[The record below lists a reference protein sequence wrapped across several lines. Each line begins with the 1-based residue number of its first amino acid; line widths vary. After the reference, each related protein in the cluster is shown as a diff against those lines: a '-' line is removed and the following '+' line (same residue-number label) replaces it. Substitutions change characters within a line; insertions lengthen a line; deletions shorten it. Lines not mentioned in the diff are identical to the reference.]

1 MPPLPLRQL
10 HPRTVTASRGH
21 QDVPISSVTFDSRQ
35 AGPGSLFVAMPGA
48 TFNGA
53 AFVDDAIR
61 RGAAAVMT
69 QGPIDTLPV
78 PAIQVPDARRALSE
92 IARAFFADPSSRM
105 TLIGITGTKGK
116 TTTTYLIQNILR
128 RAYGQAFRFGTVE
141 YDLGFTRL
149 PARNT
154 TPESLDL
161 VSLLA
166 SALEKGVTAGVME
179 VSSHALKTWRVED
192 LTFAAAGF
200 SNLSLE
206 HSEFHPTMEDYYQAK
221 RRLFL
226 ELLPRGRPAVIAI
239 DDEWGRRLADDCRQ
253 AGVRFRTLSLSDAR
267 ADFVAADLAPT
278 AGGQRFTL
286 VAQGQRIGVEIPL
299 VGGFNVANAMMAA
312 ALCQGLGVPWA
323 AITEGLANVGTVPGR
338 FESIPNGKGLTVIVD
353 YAHSPAALQ
362 NVLAAARPLT
372 QGRLITVFGCGGNRS
387 REKRPV
393 MGRLSATLS
402 DITVVTSDNPR
413 QEKPEEII
421 AEIMAGIT
429 PLAANERGEVLVEP
443 DRRKAIGLAVS
454 LARPG
459 DLVLIAGKGH
469 ETGQT
474 FADRT
479 VPFDDREVA
488 RECLEGASHA

>member
-1 MPPLPLRQL
+1 MLPLPFRQL
-10 HPRTVTASRGH
+10 HPRTVLASRGH

-35 AGPGSLFVAMPGA
+35 VSPGSLFVALPGA
-48 TFNGA
+48 TVDGA
-53 AFVDDAIR
+53 TFIDDAIR
-61 RGAAAVMT
+61 RGAAAIVT
-69 QGPIDTLPV
+69 EIPIDGLPV

-92 IARAFFADPSSRM
+92 IACTFYGHPSSRM
-105 TLIGITGTKGK
+105 TVIGITGTKGK
-116 TTTTYLIQNILR
+116 TTTTYLIQSILR
-128 RAYGQAFRFGTVE
+128 RAHGQAFRLGTVE

-154 TPESLDL
+154 TPESLEL

-166 SALEKGVTAGVME
+166 QALKKGVTAGVME

-200 SNLSLE
+200 TNLSLE

-226 ELLPRGRPAVIAI
+226 ELLPRGRPAVIGI
-239 DDEWGRRLADDCRQ
+239 DDEWGRRLAEDCRQ
-253 AGVRFRTLSLSDAR
+253 AGIRFRTLSLTNPQ
-267 ADFVAADLAPT
+267 ADFVAADLAPN
-278 AGGQRFTL
+278 AVSQRFTL
-286 VAQGQRIGVEIPL
+286 VAQGQRIPIDLPL
-299 VGGFNVANAMMAA
+299 VGSFNVANAMMAA
-312 ALCQGLGVPWA
+312 ALCQGLGIPWA
-323 AITEGLANVGTVPGR
+323 AITEGLATVGTVPGR
-338 FESIPNGKGLTVIVD
+338 FETIPNARGLTVIVD

-372 QGRLITVFGCGGNRS
+372 KGRLITVFGCGGNRS

-413 QEKPEEII
+413 KEKPEDII

-429 PLAANERGEVLVEP
+429 PLAPTERGEVQVEP
-443 DRRKAIGLAVS
+443 DRRKAIALAIG

-479 VPFDDREVA
+479 IPFDDREVA
-488 RECLEGASHA
+488 REYLEGPTHA